1 LLDVDGRFKLGGVA
15 TEHEID
21 EILTR
26 VVARVSKIEG
36 VLAIVLGGS
45 RARGTAD
52 ERSDIDL
59 GIYYDGKNPFSIS
72 ALGAAA
78 KELDDRHSDN
88 LVTSFGEWGPAV
100 NGGGWLEIRGNHVDF
115 LYREIGAVR
124 DAIEDCIAG
133 RLRSIYQLGHPLGF
147 HIQIYA
153 GEVHVC
159 RSLYDSSGTVARLK
173 SLVSIYPEKLRT
185 TAVTKHLFD
194 AEFEISIAAK
204 PAERADVMY
213 VAGCLF
219 RAAGFMTLVLYALNR
234 KFFLNEKGAM
244 AESRGLA
251 IKPARFHDAVASV
264 LGSIGTTPAEM
275 SASVDLFQSLVAELR
290 QLATS
295 EGAL

>member
-1 LLDVDGRFKLGGVA
+1 MP
-15 TEHEID
+15 TEREID
-21 EILTR
+21 RILNQ

-36 VLAIVLGGS
+36 IRAIVLGGS

-59 GIYYDGKNPFSIS
+59 GIYYDGTHPFAIP

-78 KELDDRHSDN
+78 KELDDRHADG
-88 LVTSFGEWGPAV
+88 LVTSFGEWGPGV
-100 NGGGWLEIRGNHVDF
+100 NGGGWLEMRGNHVDF

-124 DAIEDCIAG
+124 DAIEDCVEG
-133 RLRSIYQLGHPLGF
+133 RPRSIYQLGHPLGF

-159 RSLYDSSGTVARLK
+159 RPLYDPANVVAQLK
-173 SLVSIYPEKLRT
+173 SRVHEYPEKLRT
-185 TAVTKHLFD
+185 AAVTKHLFD

-219 RAAGFMTLVLYALNR
+219 RAAGFMTIVLYALNR
-234 KFFLNEKGAM
+234 KFFLNEKGAF
-244 AESRGLA
+244 AESRGFA
-251 IKPARFHDAVASV
+251 IKPARFHDTVASA
-264 LGSIGTTPAEM
+264 LGRVGTTPADL
-275 SASVDLFQSLVAELR
+275 SKSVASFQSLAVELR
-290 QLATS
+290 QLATG
-295 EGAL
+295 EQ

>member
-1 LLDVDGRFKLGGVA
+1 MPTPR
-15 TEHEID
+15 EID
-21 EILTR
+21 EILSR

-59 GIYYDGKNPFSIS
+59 GIYYDGEHPFSIP

-100 NGGGWLEIRGNHVDF
+100 NGGGWLEIRDNHVDF

-133 RLRSIYQLGHPLGF
+133 RLRSINQLGHPLGF

-159 RSLYDSSGTVARLK
+159 RPLYDSAATIARLK
-173 SLVSIYPEKLRT
+173 SLVSEYPETLRT
-185 TAVTKHLFD
+185 AAVTKHLFD

-219 RAAGFMTLVLYALNR
+219 RATGFMTIVLYALNR
-234 KFFLNEKGAM
+234 KFFLNEKGAF
-244 AESRGLA
+244 AESRGFA
-251 IKPARFHDAVASV
+251 IKPQRFHDIVASV
-264 LGSIGTTPAEM
+264 LGNIGTTPAEL
-275 SASVDLFQSLVAELR
+275 SAGVVSFQSLAAELR

-295 EGAL
+295 DGVL